1 MFRLPGTVSK
11 SFSLGVEKSQ
21 LAETFRTAPKRHV

>member
-1 MFRLPGTVSK
+1 VSK